1 MNHAEWGALFPFRFG
16 PGAERQSS
24 LTLQHE
30 GDPQRTQL
38 EAFVHDCFKH
48 VHHADV
54 HHFLPELLGL
64 HDSHGR
70 LTAVAGIRPASSGSL
85 FLERYLDHPL
95 EVHVSRIAGRPV
107 ARDELVEV
115 GNLSS
120 LSAGSARLII
130 IAVTWL
136 LAARGLHWVAF
147 TGAAGL
153 INSFHRLGLEP
164 TLLADADPIRLNGDH
179 ESWGT
184 YYEQHPHVFAG
195 NIRYGHDEL
204 ERQGVY
210 QRLGFPMLLTEAGH
224 AA

>member
-1 MNHAEWGALFPFRFG
+1 MNHAEWSALFPLRFG
-16 PGAERQSS
+16 PSAEHACSLSLQRQD
-24 LTLQHE
+24 
-30 GDPQRTQL
+30 DPGRAEL
-38 EAFVHDCFKH
+38 EAFAHARFEH
-48 VHHADV
+48 VHHADI

-64 HDSHGR
+64 HDSHGQ
-70 LTAVAGIRPASSGSL
+70 LIAVAGIRPASSGPL
-85 FLERYLDHPL
+85 FLEHYLDDPL
-95 EVHVSRIAGRPV
+95 EIPVSRIAGRPV
-107 ARDELVEV
+107 TRQELVEV
-115 GNLSS
+115 GNLSA

-153 INSFHRLGLEP
+153 INSFRRLGLEP
-164 TLLADADPIRLNGDH
+164 TRLADADPRRLQADSA
-179 ESWGT
+179 SWGT
-184 YYEQHPHVFAG
+184 YYDQHPHVFAG

-204 ERQGVY
+204 ERHGVF